1 MALPEPHHGCLA
13 EVVRSRR
20 PDWPLLQVPGLWDPQ
35 CLTGFPRARVR
46 LQGTDVAA
54 TFPAAVGLASSLL
67 PNARAS
73 VLVSA
78 LGIEVQKLLNFE
90 ARLQRAAPQRGVA
103 IPRCGVETK
112 TKSPSTRLW
121 TLCVYLSY
129 LVVPILSL
137 VGLCVDPDQP
147 RSACDGARLLGW

>member
-46 LQGTDVAA
+46 LQGTVVAA
-54 TFPAAVGLASSLL
+54 TFPAVVGLASSLL

-73 VLVSA
+73 VSVSA
-78 LGIEVQKLLNFE
+78 LGIGAQKLLSFE
-90 ARLQRAAPQRGVA
+90 ARLQRAAPQWGVA
-103 IPRCGVETK
+103 FPRCGVETK
-112 TKSPSTRLW
+112 AKHKALDSLGLPA
-121 TLCVYLSY
+121 LSGCSQF
-129 LVVPILSL
+129 VSGRPVCRP
-137 VGLCVDPDQP
+137 
-147 RSACDGARLLGW
+147 